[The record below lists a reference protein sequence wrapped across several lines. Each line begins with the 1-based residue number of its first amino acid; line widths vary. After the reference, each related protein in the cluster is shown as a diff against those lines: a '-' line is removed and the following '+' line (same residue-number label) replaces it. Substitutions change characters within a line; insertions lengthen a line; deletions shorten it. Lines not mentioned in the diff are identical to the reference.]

1 MIKIAYSRQLL
12 TAISASTLINATVLV
27 DDDDE
32 LNYLLINFNVVVYIC
47 ITISCIEL
55 IVS

>member
-32 LNYLLINFNVVVYIC
+32 LNY
-47 ITISCIEL
+47 
-55 IVS
+55 